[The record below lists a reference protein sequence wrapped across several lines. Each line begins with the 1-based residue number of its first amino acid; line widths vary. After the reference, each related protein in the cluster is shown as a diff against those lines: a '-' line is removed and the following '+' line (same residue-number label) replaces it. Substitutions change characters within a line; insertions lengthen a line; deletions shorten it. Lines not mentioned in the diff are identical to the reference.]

1 MRTLIL
7 VVMCLLTA
15 CANSSGQTD
24 AIKQAQAF
32 YGSYL
37 MALADDDSGY
47 PDSKLREYVSSD
59 TLARIAMI
67 QSMPEQDLLTS
78 DYFTYTQDYDP
89 AWIQALRVDNARLF
103 MGGWVVQVRLVIE
116 EGKTLRL
123 EAFMRHESGIWKI
136 YRVRDL
142 TDGYEHPIF
151 NSGAIAIAKDER
163 GS

>member
-32 YGSYL
+32 YDSYL
-37 MALADDDSGY
+37 MALAGDDSVY

-67 QSMPEQDLLTS
+67 QSMPDQDLLTS

-103 MGGWVVQVRLVIE
+103 MGGWVVQVRLGIE

-123 EAFMRHESGIWKI
+123 EAFMRHESGVWKI

-142 TDGYEHPIF
+142 TDRYEHPVF
-151 NSGAIAIAKDER
+151 NSGAIVSAKDGR
-163 GS
+163 DS